1 MSQVETSLYQI
12 TGSELR
18 MELNA
23 RWQLP
28 NSLMTH
34 WLNFDFVILMLII
47 GKISLQLVTT
57 QAVVVQQP
65 QGLRWAKQRIAHL
78 PGWRLSYGSLCSL
91 SGFVHFTPAHQKH
104 LSLTC
109 CHPGLLW
116 VSVSL
121 TLSVYMYVCICV
133 CMSRFIIIS
142 SLQASFPV
150 SSPHLPVSFGDFLD
164 LSFYLFIS
172 FHI

>member
-1 MSQVETSLYQI
+1 
-12 TGSELR
+12 

-65 QGLRWAKQRIAHL
+65 QGLR
-78 PGWRLSYGSLCSL
+78 
-91 SGFVHFTPAHQKH
+91 
-104 LSLTC
+104 
-109 CHPGLLW
+109 
-116 VSVSL
+116 
-121 TLSVYMYVCICV
+121 
-133 CMSRFIIIS
+133 
-142 SLQASFPV
+142 
-150 SSPHLPVSFGDFLD
+150 
-164 LSFYLFIS
+164 
-172 FHI
+172 